1 MICRNCGT
9 TVPEGSAFC
18 LRCGASMDDLVNLT
32 SKQPL
37 AQPMQTVPVV
47 MLTQQLEPVKGVNGM
62 AKAGFILG
70 IFASLF
76 SLCTISVHADVSFL
90 AEIMT
95 FFIFP
100 LATLGTIFSSIG
112 ISRRR
117 LGSKGI
123 AIAGLVLS
131 ISSFIIP
138 FIVLGSTAYK

>member
-18 LRCGASMDDLVNLT
+18 LRCGAPMNDLDNLT
-32 SKQPL
+32 SKQPF
-37 AQPMQTVPVV
+37 AQPMQTVPIV

-70 IFASLF
+70 IFASIF
-76 SLCTISVHADVSFL
+76 SFSSISAYTDATFWAEML
-90 AEIMT
+90 A

-100 LATLGTIFSSIG
+100 LASLGTVFSSIG

-117 LGSKGI
+117 FGSRGI
-123 AIAGLVLS
+123 AIAGFVLS

-138 FIVLGSTAYK
+138 FIAIIFVS